1 MHLEFQKEL
10 FWIWM
15 KFRFMNNRPLKN
27 AAWIVGCK
35 CVQSVLGLVI
45 SMFSARYLGPAN
57 YGLINYIA
65 SVVAFV
71 IPVMQLGLRS
81 TLVQEFIDDPDG
93 EGKTLGTALGM
104 NVISS
109 IACMVGVTSFV
120 GLVNRNE
127 KTTIIVCAL
136 YSLNLLFQALE
147 MTQYWF
153 QAKLLS
159 KYPSIVAL
167 IAYGVMSAYK
177 IFLLVTEKSIHW
189 FALSQSVDYAVIAV
203 ALLIIYK
210 KLGGGKL
217 RFSFSRARQMFS
229 RSCHYIVSGLMVT
242 VFQQTDRFMIKLM
255 LGDEQTGFYSAAVVC
270 AGITSF
276 VFAAIIDSMRP
287 VILEAK
293 GQSEVSFETKMS
305 WLYSIVFYL
314 SLAQCIVMTVGA
326 PLIIYILYGNEYMSA
341 VPALQVIVWYVTYSY
356 FGSVRNVWILAEGKQ
371 KYLWI
376 INLSGAVLNVAL
388 NFLMIP
394 IWGIVGAS
402 LASVLT
408 QLFTNFIL
416 GFIMPPIR
424 HSNTLMLRG
433 MNPKFLISK
442 LKEMI

>member
-1 MHLEFQKEL
+1 
-10 FWIWM
+10 M
-15 KFRFMNNRPLKN
+15 KFRFLNNRPLKN

-35 CVQSVLGLVI
+35 CVQAVLGLVI

-81 TLVQEFIDDPDG
+81 TLVQEFIDDPEG
-93 EGKTLGTALGM
+93 EGKTMGTALVM
-104 NVISS
+104 NVASS
-109 IACMVGVTSFV
+109 IACIVGVTSFV
-120 GLVNRNE
+120 ALVNGDER
-127 KTTIIVCAL
+127 TTVIVCAL
-136 YSLNLLFQALE
+136 YSLNLFFQALE
-147 MTQYWF
+147 MVQYWF

-167 IAYGVMSAYK
+167 VAYGVMSAYK

-210 KLGGGKL
+210 RAGGQRL
-217 RFSFSRARQMFS
+217 SFSFSRARQMFS
-229 RSCHYIVSGLMVT
+229 RSRHYIVSGLMVT

-255 LGDEQTGFYSAAVVC
+255 LGDEQTGYYSAAVAC

-287 VILEAK
+287 VILEARV
-293 GQSEVSFETKMS
+293 GSRESFEDKMS

-314 SLAQCIVMTVGA
+314 SLAQCVVMAAGA
-326 PLIIYILYGNEYMSA
+326 PLIIYLLYGSEYMAA

-371 KYLWI
+371 KFLWI

-388 NFLMIP
+388 NFVLIP
-394 IWGIVGAS
+394 LWGIVGAS
-402 LASVLT
+402 VASVAT
-408 QLFTNFIL
+408 QVFTNFVL

-424 HSNTLMLRG
+424 RSNTLMLRG
-433 MNPKFLISK
+433 INPKFVISK
-442 LKEMI
+442 LKAML